1 MTSFPAFM
9 DGLEIVQTSDSNS
22 DAESLCVTLP
32 SVSEIYVLYDSR
44 VDASQRPDWLTG
56 AFSLTE
62 DVAFVS
68 SSLAYDIWS
77 RVYDPG
83 RVCLGANGG
92 ATETVATDA
101 GTQYTLSLSGEDDV
115 QGAMTDALTLAEGS
129 SSDADHYSGWD
140 IEVTLSDGGTGTG
153 TVSSY
158 DSASRVI
165 AVNWASQ
172 PLLTVDGDPAANYLV
187 AVGPVRYAAA
197 ADEYAVCRC
206 SNAVPADLA
215 ATEWEV
221 QASYPADSDDFFPLA
236 SDQMGFGIFPPAL
249 SAECSPP
256 PAFSGGSPDH
266 DVMVSFL
273 QELGD
278 SSKSL
283 TSLSRLEG
291 RWSEDFDACSGWATS
306 LGWKGVRCETALSV
320 HHGRVVELH
329 LVREGLVGRIDS
341 LGSLV
346 GLRKLVLSDNHLS
359 GDLSVLSAL
368 PLVELR
374 LERNDA
380 LTGSLA
386 SLSHMNGL
394 QALDLQLNHAVT
406 GHLRD
411 VGDMPDLAYL
421 RLSGCT
427 AVDGRLSA
435 LRVRIRNGPC
445 RPCRRGP
452 SQWRAVDQELFS
464 LRRLS
469 LSSQGLDGNIWALEP
484 MSTRELEYVDLR
496 HNQLNISFSDL
507 ALAQGLGFKQLLL
520 EGNTLWGPGAVVPN
534 RAETEACALEPECA
548 ASPP

>member
-1 MTSFPAFM
+1 
-9 DGLEIVQTSDSNS
+9 
-22 DAESLCVTLP
+22 
-32 SVSEIYVLYDSR
+32 
-44 VDASQRPDWLTG
+44 
-56 AFSLTE
+56 
-62 DVAFVS
+62 
-68 SSLAYDIWS
+68 
-77 RVYDPG
+77 
-83 RVCLGANGG
+83 
-92 ATETVATDA
+92 
-101 GTQYTLSLSGEDDV
+101 
-115 QGAMTDALTLAEGS
+115 
-129 SSDADHYSGWD
+129 
-140 IEVTLSDGGTGTG
+140 
-153 TVSSY
+153 
-158 DSASRVI
+158 
-165 AVNWASQ
+165 
-172 PLLTVDGDPAANYLV
+172 
-187 AVGPVRYAAA
+187 
-197 ADEYAVCRC
+197 
-206 SNAVPADLA
+206 
-215 ATEWEV
+215 WEV

-368 PLVELR
+368 QLVELR

-406 GHLRD
+406 GHL
-411 VGDMPDLAYL
+411 
-421 RLSGCT
+421 
-427 AVDGRLSA
+427 
-435 LRVRIRNGPC
+435 
-445 RPCRRGP
+445 
-452 SQWRAVDQELFS
+452 
-464 LRRLS
+464 
-469 LSSQGLDGNIWALEP
+469 
-484 MSTRELEYVDLR
+484 
-496 HNQLNISFSDL
+496 
-507 ALAQGLGFKQLLL
+507 
-520 EGNTLWGPGAVVPN
+520 
-534 RAETEACALEPECA
+534 
-548 ASPP
+548 

>member
-1 MTSFPAFM
+1 
-9 DGLEIVQTSDSNS
+9 
-22 DAESLCVTLP
+22 
-32 SVSEIYVLYDSR
+32 
-44 VDASQRPDWLTG
+44 
-56 AFSLTE
+56 
-62 DVAFVS
+62 
-68 SSLAYDIWS
+68 
-77 RVYDPG
+77 
-83 RVCLGANGG
+83 
-92 ATETVATDA
+92 
-101 GTQYTLSLSGEDDV
+101 
-115 QGAMTDALTLAEGS
+115 
-129 SSDADHYSGWD
+129 
-140 IEVTLSDGGTGTG
+140 
-153 TVSSY
+153 
-158 DSASRVI
+158 
-165 AVNWASQ
+165 
-172 PLLTVDGDPAANYLV
+172 
-187 AVGPVRYAAA
+187 
-197 ADEYAVCRC
+197 
-206 SNAVPADLA
+206 
-215 ATEWEV
+215 
-221 QASYPADSDDFFPLA
+221 
-236 SDQMGFGIFPPAL
+236 
-249 SAECSPP
+249 
-256 PAFSGGSPDH
+256 
-266 DVMVSFL
+266 MVSFL

-368 PLVELR
+368 QLVELR

-452 SQWRAVDQELFS
+452 SQWRAVD
-464 LRRLS
+464 
-469 LSSQGLDGNIWALEP
+469 
-484 MSTRELEYVDLR
+484 
-496 HNQLNISFSDL
+496 
-507 ALAQGLGFKQLLL
+507 
-520 EGNTLWGPGAVVPN
+520 
-534 RAETEACALEPECA
+534 
-548 ASPP
+548 